1 MKSFS
6 FLVLSI
12 ILINTATIAQRL
24 NHNQTVSDSV
34 LKYYPLEIGNKWVYE
49 RSGFPWTTD
58 YIAKEVLDYSIL
70 ANGKWYFRINDEY
83 ERIDSANAD
92 VFRYLEHS
100 NLPENEYVV
109 TNLSAEIGET
119 TSGNFFAY
127 RPDRYAYPY
136 YYGIF
141 SEWGL
146 NNPLK
151 KYSVVDPNPDYS
163 MSYSLTYD
171 VGVTLESIDI
181 AHFGYVNTILQGCVI
196 NGTVYG
202 DTTVVS
208 VDALEQHPQ
217 LFSLLQNYPNP
228 FNPATT
234 IKYQIPDLPA
244 GRQGISFVTI
254 KVYDVLGNEIATLV
268 NEEIPAGSY
277 EFEFSATGG
286 SASGGDAY
294 NLTSG
299 IYFYQL
305 RVYPAEGGAGNFVK
319 TKKMVLIK

>member
-1 MKSFS
+1 MNSFS

-12 ILINTATIAQRL
+12 ILINTATIAQGL

-58 YIAKEVLDYSIL
+58 RIAKEVLDYSIL
-70 ANGKWYFRINDEY
+70 ANGKWYFRINNEY

-92 VFRYLEHS
+92 VLRYLEHP

-109 TNLSAEIGET
+109 TNLSTEIGDT
-119 TSGNFFAY
+119 TSGNFSGY
-127 RPDRYAYPY
+127 KPDLYAYPF

-151 KYSVVDPNPDYS
+151 GYSIVDPNPDYQA
-163 MSYSLTYD
+163 SYELTYD
-171 VGVTLESIDI
+171 VGVNREFLHI
-181 AHFGYVNTILQGCVI
+181 AFLGYVNTILQGCVI

-217 LFSLLQNYPNP
+217 LFSLSQNYPNP
-228 FNPATT
+228 FNPNTS
-234 IKYQIPDLPA
+234 IKYQIPE
-244 GRQGISFVTI
+244 ISFISI
-254 KVYDVLGNEIATLV
+254 KVYNVLGNEIASLV
-268 NEEIPAGSY
+268 NEEKPAGEY
-277 EFEFSATGG
+277 GVEFNGT
-286 SASGGDAY
+286 
-294 NLTSG
+294 NLPSG
-299 IYFYQL
+299 IYFYKLQ
-305 RVYPAEGGAGNFVK
+305 AGSFVE
-319 TKKMVLIK
+319 TKKMVLMK

>member
-1 MKSFS
+1 MNSFS

-12 ILINTATIAQRL
+12 ILINTATIAQGL

-58 YIAKEVLDYSIL
+58 RIAKEVLDYSIL
-70 ANGKWYFRINDEY
+70 ANGKWYFRINNEY

-92 VFRYLEHS
+92 VLRYLEHP

-109 TNLSAEIGET
+109 TNLSTEIGDT
-119 TSGNFFAY
+119 TSGNFFGY
-127 RPDRYAYPY
+127 RPDRYAYPF

-141 SEWGL
+141 SEWGF

-151 KYSVVDPNPDYS
+151 RYTIVDPIPDYHY
-163 MSYSLTYD
+163 SYDLTYD
-171 VGVTLESIDI
+171 VGVTGEYIDI
-181 AHFGYVNTILQGCVI
+181 AFFGYLNTILQGCVI

-228 FNPATT
+228 FNPSTT
-234 IKYQIPDLPA
+234 IKYKIPE
-244 GRQGISFVTI
+244 ITFVTI
-254 KVYDVLGNEIATLV
+254 KVYDVLGNEVATLV
-268 NEEIPAGSY
+268 NEEKPAGNY
-277 EFEFSATGG
+277 EVEFDSRGLINQT
-286 SASGGDAY
+286 
-294 NLTSG
+294 LPSG

-305 RVYPAEGGAGNFVK
+305 RAGNPSTGSGQSFVE
-319 TKKMVLIK
+319 TKKMVLLR